1 MVDMIAT
8 LRYHRRRAAHAE
20 CRDVVPVYLGHH
32 TVPAEGVSTQEAL
45 LQEEHLPR
53 RQRIREE
60 PAERPETCQR
70 TERAE
75 ITNTLLI
82 QLGGA
87 GGGV

>member
-1 MVDMIAT
+1 M
-8 LRYHRRRAAHAE
+8 
-20 CRDVVPVYLGHH
+20 P
-32 TVPAEGVSTQEAL
+32 PEGVSTNEAL
-45 LQEEHLPR
+45 LEEEHLPR

-70 TERAE
+70 TELAE
-75 ITNTLLI
+75 ITKTLLI